1 MNTLHHR
8 ILDISHR
15 LGLSHLGSNL
25 TAVDIIDEI
34 YQVKEK
40 EEPFILS
47 SGHCGLALYVVL
59 EKYYGFDAEWLF
71 KRFGTHPERAEEYGI
86 YCSTGSL
93 GHGLPIAVGMALTDR
108 ERKVWCLISDGECT
122 EGTIWE
128 AANVIRKYQ
137 VYNLLVYLNW
147 NGYSAYDKIDLQMIS
162 NVVNIMPQIRV
173 RETHVEE
180 YGLDGLSAHYVKI

>member
-1 MNTLHHR
+1 MSALHDR
-8 ILDISHR
+8 IIDISHR

-25 TAVDIIDEI
+25 TTVGIIDEI
-34 YQVKEK
+34 YQEK
-40 EEPFILS
+40 GADEPFILS
-47 SGHCGLALYVVL
+47 SGHAGLALYVVL
-59 EKYYGFDAEWLF
+59 EKYYEYDAEWLF
-71 KRFGTHPERAEEYGI
+71 KKFGTHPEREEYFHI

-93 GHGLPIAVGMALTDR
+93 GHGLPIAVGMALADR
-108 ERKVWCLISDGECT
+108 ERKVWCLVSDGECT
-122 EGTIWE
+122 EGSIWE

-137 VYNLLVYLNW
+137 VYNLLIYLNW

-162 NVVNIMPQIRV
+162 NVVHIMPQIRV